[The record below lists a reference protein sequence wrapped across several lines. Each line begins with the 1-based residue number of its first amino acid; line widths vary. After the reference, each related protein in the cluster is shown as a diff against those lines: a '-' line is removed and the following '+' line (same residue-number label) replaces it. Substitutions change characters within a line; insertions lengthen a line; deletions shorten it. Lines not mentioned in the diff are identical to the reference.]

1 MHISI
6 PSNAY
11 GGDCNNILY
20 VKLWKLAINNFLNKL
35 KTKITWK
42 IDQIGK
48 VVFARVFGPNMAMT
62 RQQQPLGEARAP
74 LRQVCKVSK
83 ITSNTH

>member
-62 RQQQPLGEARAP
+62 RQQPLGEARAP